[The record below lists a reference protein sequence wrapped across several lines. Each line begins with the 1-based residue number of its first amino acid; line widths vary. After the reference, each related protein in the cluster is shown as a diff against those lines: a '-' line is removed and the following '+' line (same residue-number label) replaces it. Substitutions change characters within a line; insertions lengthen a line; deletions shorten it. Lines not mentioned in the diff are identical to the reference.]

1 MKTSKKIGLALG
13 SGGIRGFAL
22 LGVLQA
28 LKENDI
34 PINFISG
41 ASSGSLVAA
50 HYAIF
55 QDPELLKSELAGSTK
70 NKKLL
75 SVLDLGFRGGLIKG
89 KKFTNLVNSL
99 FGKKTF
105 LDTKIPLR
113 IMVTDLV
120 DGGAHVFTEGNI
132 AFSVQASC
140 TVPILFEPIK
150 IKGHCFVDG
159 GLSDPVPVDVLKKI
173 GANVVIAVN
182 LYHKNEFINRRF
194 TVVKVALRSS
204 RIALYNLAQASI
216 KSADIVIAP
225 DMSPFTGDNKFKK
238 YLTAEM
244 IEKMI
249 AVGYKATIKCLPEI
263 RKALK

>member
-1 MKTSKKIGLALG
+1 MKNSKKIGLALG
-13 SGGIRGFAL
+13 SGGLRGFAL
-22 LGVLQA
+22 IGVLQA
-28 LKENDI
+28 LKENNI
-34 PINFISG
+34 PIDLISG
-41 ASSGSLVAA
+41 ASVGSLVAA

-55 QDPELLKSELAGSTK
+55 QDPELLKKELAVSTK
-70 NKKLL
+70 NRKLP
-75 SVLDLGFRGGLIKG
+75 SILDLGFKGGLIKG
-89 KKFTNLVNSL
+89 KKFTNLVNYL
-99 FGKKTF
+99 FEKKTF

-113 IMVTDLV
+113 IMATDLV
-120 DGGAHVFTEGNI
+120 DGKAYVFTEGKV

-159 GLSDPVPVDVLKKI
+159 GLSDPVPVDALKKM
-173 GANVVIAVN
+173 GADVIIAVN
-182 LYHKNEFINRRF
+182 LYHKNEFFNRRF

-216 KSADIVIAP
+216 KEADVVIAP
-225 DMSPFTGDNKFKK
+225 DMSLFTSDNKFKK

-249 AVGYKATIKCLPEI
+249 NVGYKETLKCLPEI
-263 RKALK
+263 TKALK